1 MSQHLQ
7 RIPSDSP
14 LLKGEDP
21 FSSPFVKGELRM
33 AQNSHSNRNG
43 SIEASFFAQ
52 FGLYNGRD
60 LTHTD
65 TMNSEKKRIEKEDP
79 VEHYQRSSLNC
90 FAEHTVE
97 RLSKMRRDD
106 RWIPDRLEDPTTRYV
121 PVWKSK
127 HLIAE
132 EPGVRAVFLAPHELG
147 DLIHRV
153 ESTVLLGAEETSAL
167 FAVDLPSLDS
177 SLPSRLTRLGKFRD
191 LREVGA
197 LLDRRESALLAY
209 AKAITYWHRRHRFC
223 GDCGNPTVS
232 AEGGHLRVCSN
243 EQCKQQHF
251 PRTDPAIIVLVA
263 SGDQCLLG
271 RQPVWPKGLYATIAG
286 FVEPGESLE
295 GAVMREVLE
304 ETGIQLKQIDYHS
317 SQPWPFPGSIMLGF
331 IAQAEN
337 KDIVLDGDELEDA
350 RWFSRKEVQNA
361 LRMVDDN
368 TLDPTRWVS
377 MKEDHK
383 APKNG
388 AIQLPPPLSI
398 SYRLIKDWADGDGL
412 G

>member
-1 MSQHLQ
+1 M
-7 RIPSDSP
+7 D
-14 LLKGEDP
+14 
-21 FSSPFVKGELRM
+21 
-33 AQNSHSNRNG
+33 
-43 SIEASFFAQ
+43 
-52 FGLYNGRD
+52 
-60 LTHTD
+60 
-65 TMNSEKKRIEKEDP
+65 
-79 VEHYQRSSLNC
+79 HYQRSSLNC
-90 FAEHTVE
+90 FGEHSVE

-106 RWIPDRLEDPTTRYV
+106 RWVLDRIEDPATRFV

-132 EPGVRAVFLAPHELG
+132 KPDAHVAFLALHELG
-147 DLIHRV
+147 DLIRSV
-153 ESTVLLGAEETSAL
+153 ESTILLGEEATGAL
-167 FAVDLPSLDS
+167 FAIDLPSLDS
-177 SLPSRLTRLGKFRD
+177 SPPSRLAHLGKFRD

-197 LLDRRESALLAY
+197 ILDRRESALLAY
-209 AKAITYWHRRHRFC
+209 AKAITYWHSRHRFC
-223 GDCGNPTVS
+223 GDCGSTTVN
-232 AEGGHLRVCSN
+232 AEGGHLRVCTN

-263 SGDQCLLG
+263 SGEQCLLA
-271 RQPVWPKGLYATIAG
+271 RQPPWPKGLYATLAG

-304 ETGIQLKQIDYHS
+304 EAGIQLKQIDYHS

-331 IAQAEN
+331 IAQAKN

-350 RWFSRKEVQNA
+350 RWFSRSDVQNA
-361 LRMVDDN
+361 LKLVDDN
-368 TLDPTRWVS
+368 MLDPGRWVS
-377 MKEDHK
+377 MKGNHK

-388 AIQLPPPLSI
+388 TIQLPPPLSI